1 MSFLFFNA
9 FLYVQDDEAETI
21 VDDLPSLTSI
31 GKIKSIVFLYLGV
44 FLSLHI
50 SSSFIFLFFFVF
62 LSLFFFLSTHFN
74 LSICF
79 YTTYLNKEVLQ

>member
-9 FLYVQDDEAETI
+9 FLYVQDDEAEAI

-50 SSSFIFLFFFVF
+50 SSSFFIFLFFFVF
-62 LSLFFFLSTHFN
+62 LSLFFFPFN
-74 LSICF
+74 SF
-79 YTTYLNKEVLQ
+79 

>member
-50 SSSFIFLFFFVF
+50 SSSFFIFLFFFVF
-62 LSLFFFLSTHFN
+62 LSLFFFPFN
-74 LSICF
+74 SF
-79 YTTYLNKEVLQ
+79 